1 MAETSKVAAVERDAR
16 HSENTPLNPPATG
29 GSFGSLPDSGRA
41 GEGSGEIILQAKNIT
56 KVFPGT
62 IALDKVDFNVY
73 RGKVNVLVGE
83 NGAGKSTLMK
93 IMAGV
98 EQATEGQL
106 LLYGQE
112 IRIKSISDAEWHG
125 IGIIHQELNLF
136 PNLSVTENIFMA
148 REIKKNGL
156 VIDEA
161 AQKEQTR
168 RLIER
173 LQQPID
179 PDNIVG
185 DLRIGQQQIIEIAR
199 ALAQE
204 MRILIM
210 DEPTSALSSAEVDIL
225 FGIINDLKAGGVAII
240 YISHKLDE
248 LLQIGD
254 YVTVLRDGHLRAEKP
269 VKEIDMAWIIEQM
282 VGKRGAQFDQHSREI
297 GDEILRVEDM
307 TLPRLGGG
315 YTLDHVS
322 FSLRRG
328 EILGIY
334 GLMGSG
340 RSELLESLSGLR
352 PETSGRCWLEG
363 KEIKKNTVTDR
374 IGLGLALIPEDR
386 QREGLVQTMSVADNM
401 LLASLKK
408 YVTGFYLSRKKED
421 DTVET
426 LIKELSLKVAD
437 PRQIITSLS
446 GGNQQKV
453 IVAKGLLTTPKVLL
467 MDEPTRGIDVGAK
480 AEIFEIMSR
489 LAAQG
494 LGIILVS
501 SKLKEILGMS
511 DRILVMSKGRITGE
525 FSKET
530 ATEGSLVAASAVG
543 YAIKKLETQN
553 GSSQHNDHS

>member
-1 MAETSKVAAVERDAR
+1 MTETTKAAAEAA
-16 HSENTPLNPPATG
+16 SPTPALEAGNG
-29 GSFGSLPDSGRA
+29 QRA
-41 GEGSGEIILQAKNIT
+41 AEIILQAKNIT

-62 IALDKVDFNVY
+62 TALDKVDFNVY
-73 RGKVNVLVGE
+73 RGKVNGLVGE

-93 IMAGV
+93 IIAGV

-106 LLYGQE
+106 LLDGGE
-112 IRIKSISDAEWHG
+112 IQVNSISDAERHG

-136 PNLSVTENIFMA
+136 PNLSVAENIFMA
-148 REIKKNGL
+148 RELKKNG
-156 VIDEA
+156 VVVDQA
-161 AQKEQTR
+161 RQREQTR

-179 PDNIVG
+179 PDDLVG
-185 DLRIGQQQIIEIAR
+185 DLRIGQQQIVEIAR

-204 MRILIM
+204 KRILIM
-210 DEPTSALSSAEVDIL
+210 DEPTSALSSAEVEVL
-225 FGIINDLKAGGVAII
+225 FEVIKDLKAQGVAII
-240 YISHKLDE
+240 YISHRLDE

-254 YVTVLRDGHLRAEKP
+254 YVTVLRDGRLQAEKP
-269 VKEIDMAWIIEQM
+269 VDEIDMGWIIKQM
-282 VGKRGAQFDQHSREI
+282 VGKRAAEFDTHKRETGA
-297 GDEILRVEDM
+297 EILQVEDL

-322 FSLRRG
+322 FSLQRG
-328 EILGIY
+328 EILGIF
-334 GLMGSG
+334 GLMGAG
-340 RSELLESLSGLR
+340 RSELLECLMGLR
-352 PETSGRCWLEG
+352 PEASGRCWLEG
-363 KEIKKNTVTDR
+363 KEIKKNTVTGR
-374 IGLGLALIPEDR
+374 IDLGLALIPEDR

-408 YVTGFYLSRKKED
+408 YVTRFFLSRKKEAD
-421 DTVET
+421 AVEA
-426 LIKELSLKVAD
+426 LIEELSLKVAD
-437 PRQIITSLS
+437 PGQIVTSLS

-453 IVAKGLLTTPKVLL
+453 IVAKGLLTTPKILL

-480 AEIFEIMSR
+480 TEMFDIMHR

-501 SKLKEILGMS
+501 SELKEILGMS

-530 ATEGSLVAASAVG
+530 ATEEALVAASAVG
-543 YAIKKLETQN
+543 HGIKDMETQN
-553 GSSQHNDHS
+553 GSSQHNNDS

>member
-1 MAETSKVAAVERDAR
+1 MAETTKMPAADV
-16 HSENTPLNPPATG
+16 NTPNPPFGG
-29 GSFGSLPDSGRA
+29 GSRGR
-41 GEGSGEIILQAKNIT
+41 SGEIILQAKNIT

-62 IALDKVDFNVY
+62 TALDKVDINVY
-73 RGKVNVLVGE
+73 QGKVNGLVGE

-93 IMAGV
+93 IIAGV

-106 LLYGQE
+106 LLDGQE
-112 IRIKSISDAEWHG
+112 IWINSIADAERHG

-136 PNLSVTENIFMA
+136 PNLSVAENIFMA

-161 AQKEQTR
+161 VQKEQTR

-173 LQQPID
+173 LQQPIN
-179 PDNIVG
+179 PDDIVG

-210 DEPTSALSSAEVDIL
+210 DEPTSALSSAEVEIL
-225 FGIINDLKAGGVAII
+225 FEVINDLKAQGVTII

-254 YVTVLRDGHLRAEKP
+254 YVTVLRDGRLRAEKP
-269 VKEIDMAWIIEQM
+269 IKEIDMAWIIEQM
-282 VGKRGAQFDQHSREI
+282 VGKRGAQFDPHSREI
-297 GDEILRVEDM
+297 SDEILRVEDM

-374 IGLGLALIPEDR
+374 IDLGLALIPEDR

-421 DTVET
+421 DNVET

-480 AEIFEIMSR
+480 AEMFEIMSR

-501 SKLKEILGMS
+501 SELKEILGMS

-530 ATEGSLVAASAVG
+530 ATEESLVAASAVG
-543 YAIKKLETQN
+543 YAIKKLEAQN
-553 GSSQHNDHS
+553 GSSQGNDHP